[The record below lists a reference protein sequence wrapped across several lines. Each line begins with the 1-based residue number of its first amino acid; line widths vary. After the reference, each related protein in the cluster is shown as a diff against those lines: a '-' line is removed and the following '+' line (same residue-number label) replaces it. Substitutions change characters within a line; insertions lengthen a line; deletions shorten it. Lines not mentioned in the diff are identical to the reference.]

1 MRRRFDY
8 WIKQKKRL
16 EARLILFAL
25 ITLLTVT
32 AFGTMGLREKREGYE
47 RREQEL
53 QALIAEQEKRA
64 EDIKELEKY
73 MDTKKFVEE
82 IAKERLG
89 LVYEDEILFKAKE

>member
-1 MRRRFDY
+1 MRRRFDH
-8 WIKQKKRL
+8 WIKQRKRL

-32 AFGTMGLREKREGYE
+32 TFGTIGLRKKRESYE
-47 RREQEL
+47 KREQEL
-53 QALIAEQEKRA
+53 QALIAGQEKRA